1 MSTGDDLDLSEAYA
15 VETPDDNRDLY
26 ARWASTYESGF
37 IARHEYVYH
46 QGVAAVFAEAAGPD
60 DAPVLDVGCG
70 TGLVGVALRAL
81 GVDAIDGLDL
91 SPEMLDEA
99 RTKVDG
105 DGSPVYGDLH
115 VGDLTAVLDL
125 PDGGVASVISAGTF
139 TPVPAPSTSCT
150 GWPGRAPC
158 SPSGSIRTTS
168 SRTASPA
175 GSPPMSMPAASRTLT
190 SAGCRPTPPA
200 STPGSCRSSPCSGR
214 PADRARLRRVRPGA
228 VSRRPGFRR

>member
-60 DAPVLDVGCG
+60 DVPVLDVGCG
-70 TGLVGVALRAL
+70 TGLVGVALRSL

-125 PDGGVASVISAGTF
+125 PDGGVASVVSAGTF
-139 TPVPAPSTSCT
+139 THGHV
-150 GWPGRAPC
+150 GPGAFDE
-158 SPSGSIRTTS
+158 
-168 SRTASPA
+168 
-175 GSPPMSMPAASRTLT
+175 LY
-190 SAGCRPTPPA
+190 
-200 STPGSCRSSPCSGR
+200 
-214 PADRARLRRVRPGA
+214 RVARPGA
-228 VSRRPGFRR
+228 LFAIGVNPDHFESHGFAGRFAADVDAGRITDPDFRRVPTYASGEHAGILSVVAMFRTAG